1 MLLGGV
7 FGIIGSLFGRAVRDF
22 PLIGPAL
29 VVALGYLSFLTAEIF
44 EFSGII
50 TSLTAGMVMQHYLLK
65 AMKHDARIGLET
77 ILKVD
82 DEDEGFALGSEGTGA
97 LWVEE
102 DHNLTP
108 LMLPHSVRQPRRE
121 I

>member
-1 MLLGGV
+1 MGIA
-7 FGIIGSLFGRAVRDF
+7 FGIMGSLFGRAVRDF

-77 ILKVD
+77 MLKVTKH
-82 DEDEGFALGSEGTGA
+82 G
-97 LWVEE
+97 
-102 DHNLTP
+102 
-108 LMLPHSVRQPRRE
+108 
-121 I
+121 